1 MKKTMK
7 GCTEAMKKTTTKK
20 TAAVVT
26 SVGLASVLGL
36 SLAAPASAR
45 QITTSECSRGGQITL
60 ELTREGRQLEADIE
74 IYAGSR
80 ERWTVTIS
88 QKGRVV
94 NTTMKT
100 TNREGEFDFWRYMPS
115 RSGAVEVRATSS
127 TGETCRARLRP

>member
-1 MKKTMK
+1 MKTTTMKKTI
-7 GCTEAMKKTTTKK
+7 AL
-20 TAAVVT
+20 VT
-26 SVGLASVLGL
+26 SVGLASVLGV

-74 IYAGSR
+74 IYAGPR

-88 QKGRVV
+88 QNGRVAHTV
-94 NTTMKT
+94 AKS
-100 TNREGEFDFWRYMPS
+100 TNRDGEFDFWRYMPS

-127 TGETCRARLRP
+127 TGETCSVRLRP